1 LEVRENAKII
11 KDKKYNDEK
20 DEDAGLAVYL
30 LKRFEDHSLYY
41 QENKIPKEI
50 TKSK

>member
-1 LEVRENAKII
+1 MQKKS

-20 DEDAGLAVYL
+20 DEDAGLAVCL
-30 LKRFEDHSLYY
+30 LKRFEDLYY